1 MRIQLSMTPTS
12 IRIHGPSADWLTE
25 IQLAETQANI

>member
-1 MRIQLSMTPTS
+1 MRIQLPIPQSS
-12 IRIHGPSADWLTE
+12 IRIHGLSADWLTE